1 MVIRMFRFPALALLA
16 CVLLAVFFSSA
27 RAQDREISPDALREA
42 FIELALPSDEIYQG
56 EAVILQIQYVG
67 PEKESLDLSS
77 LEKIGDLGRETFGTR
92 LRVINGEV
100 VELHTHRIEITPREA
115 GPAVF
120 GPLESGGI
128 VSNRLAV
135 EILPP
140 ARAAWRPTDQDI
152 RFTQKLSGANPWV
165 QQQLILDLEL
175 AYRYPLSDEK
185 LELPDFTGFRV
196 APVFV
201 QQRAQGRDAAGDP
214 RATISWR
221 YLLYPQRSGPQVLGG
236 ARFTGI
242 VAKSRVERAIV
253 DLIGEETTLA
263 VKRAEFAPSQW
274 WLVAE
279 GLTISEEWVGGDP
292 AAFSAGEEM
301 ERQIRVTARN
311 ALAEQIPDVE
321 MSRVPGLEVTRIGHK
336 RVNRIGEE
344 GSEATAIFRYRLR
357 PLRPGPVVLET
368 IRLRWWDGASGRAG
382 EAVLPPRRLEIG
394 EAKIAAA
401 REAVDPGLAAGA
413 WSRTG
418 LLGGLSLQAR
428 AGIGAAL
435 LAALGAL
442 LWPLLRRRRGL
453 EGPPDLRARLRAV
466 RGALRRRD
474 AGALHEALRALSR
487 DPRAGAGAGGL
498 RARFEEDAH
507 QGRTP
512 DWSGLRAEFEA
523 LTRAVESRARTAEP
537 GLLPPL

>member
-1 MVIRMFRFPALALLA
+1 MVIRLFRFLALALL
-16 CVLLAVFFSSA
+16 VFA
-27 RAQDREISPDALREA
+27 APTRAQEHEIPPSALREA
-42 FIELALPSDEIYQG
+42 FIELALPSDAIYQG

-67 PEKESLDLSS
+67 PEKESLDLSP
-77 LEKIGDLGRETFGTR
+77 LEKIGAFGRETFGTR

-100 VELHTHRIEITPREA
+100 VELHTHRIEITPYEA

-120 GPLESGGI
+120 GPLEYGGI

-140 ARAAWRPTDQDI
+140 SRAAWRPTDQDI
-152 RFTQKLSGANPWV
+152 GFTQKLSNPNPWV
-165 QQQLILDLEL
+165 QQQMILDLEL

-185 LELPDFTGFRV
+185 LELPDFSGFRV

-201 QQRAQGRDAAGDP
+201 QQRAQGRDAAGNP

-253 DLIGEETTLA
+253 DLIGAETALA

-301 ERQIRVTARN
+301 ERQIRVTARD

-321 MSRVPGLEVTRIGHK
+321 MPRVPGLEVTRIGHK
-336 RVNRIGEE
+336 RINRIGEE

-357 PLRPGPVVLET
+357 ALRPGPVVLET
-368 IRLRWWDGASGRAG
+368 IRLRWWDGDAGRAG

-401 REAVDPGLAAGA
+401 REAMDPGLAAGA

-418 LLGGLSLQAR
+418 LLGGLSLKAQ
-428 AGIGAAL
+428 AGIGAGL

-442 LWPLLRRRRGL
+442 LWPILRRRRAL
-453 EGPPDLRARLRAV
+453 AGPPDLRARLNALRA
-466 RGALRRRD
+466 ALRRRD
-474 AGALHEALRALSR
+474 SAALHEALRALSR
-487 DPRAGAGAGGL
+487 DPQAGAGAGAL
-498 RARFEEDAH
+498 RAAFEESAH
-507 QGRTP
+507 RGEPP
-512 DWSGLRAEFEA
+512 DWPRLRAEAGA
-523 LTRAVESRARTAEP
+523 LVRALKARARAAEP